1 MKKDFKC
8 KHRNVYLEQ
17 ISAALAV
24 GIQDSFSRL
33 SEMSNTRVIMTLTIT
48 GQHYSHE
55 WPVSHL

>member
-24 GIQDSFSRL
+24 DIQDSFSRL
-33 SEMSNTRVIMTLTIT
+33 SEMSDTRVIMTLTIT

-55 WPVSHL
+55 